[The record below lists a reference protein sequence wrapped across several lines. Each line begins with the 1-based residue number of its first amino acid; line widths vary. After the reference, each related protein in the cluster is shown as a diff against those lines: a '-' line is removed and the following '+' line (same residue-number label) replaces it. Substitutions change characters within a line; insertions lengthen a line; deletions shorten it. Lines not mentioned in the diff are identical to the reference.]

1 MTPAERDAAIME
13 HLRRYHLTTPEVLH
27 RLFFPGVGL
36 NAVRKVTGR
45 LVRERRIRPC
55 SLFDQRKYFILTP
68 REAVRLGEHRSVA
81 RKFEY
86 QGLVNA
92 YGVLSYCVQTGT
104 KKFTPKEFREQ
115 FPELVIPGVRL
126 ANYYIDT
133 EFIGDGETPEGRK
146 SRLGF
151 MLVDYGT
158 SEQTILKK
166 LRKIAVRGFTL
177 PAFTRLIQRGN
188 FVNAIIAPTVAKAEA
203 IKAALLNE
211 APGFIRYRVEAVEEL
226 GELLVHRGRLRG
238 ARPAKPT
245 DEDDDQAE
253 ADTRPDAG
261 ETASSRATAASE
273 APADSDA
280 TISEATG

>member
-1 MTPAERDAAIME
+1 MTPAKRDAAIME
-13 HLRRYHLTTPEVLH
+13 HLKRYHLTTPEVLH